1 MRGWEADLR
10 RQRLKLHARKRKMC
24 AYENLELE
32 RAAARPLFWFDPA
45 GFIKPGLG
53 LRFWI

>member
-1 MRGWEADLR
+1 VRGWEADLR